1 MDEMLQ
7 EMVDEQFDI
16 EGPIK
21 IGNLTFNRSYIVRK
35 LDPTAYRQAMVDV
48 ADTLIEDLEYDLEQ
62 LDPEADAEDIADI
75 KERIKGLEEIFYIS
89 HNIARQSN

>member
-1 MDEMLQ
+1 MVEMLQ

-35 LDPTAYRQAMVDV
+35 LDPTAYRQAMVDL
-48 ADTLIEDLEYDLEQ
+48 ADSLIEDLQYDLEK
-62 LDPEADAEDIADI
+62 LDPEVDAEDIADI
-75 KERIKGLEEIFYIS
+75 KERIESLE
-89 HNIARQSN
+89 NLV